1 VAPQLASRGAR
12 NRGQQ
17 AKAVKRG
24 AVCERRVREKE
35 VMGEE
40 GGIECFIAVSSGEGT
55 PCSIWGGRVP
65 VCGFGGL
72 CTDRAISR
80 KTGLPVPEEHLLAVV
95 GRHF

>member
-1 VAPQLASRGAR
+1 MLYSR
-12 NRGQQ
+12 
-17 AKAVKRG
+17 VKRRG
-24 AVCERRVREKE
+24 DT
-35 VMGEE
+35 MLDL
-40 GGIECFIAVSSGEGT
+40 
-55 PCSIWGGRVP
+55 GGRVP